1 MSEKEI
7 VYRII
12 EPSSELCGLV
22 ECFWMLENPS
32 DLPKQVAVL
41 PDGRFDIFFGYAADE
56 PYHVTLMGLGSMPS
70 YAPIA
75 PGTVIYAVSF
85 KLLAIE
91 YLPGINIASLLNGV
105 SYLPEDL
112 WGVTR
117 DDLSDFD
124 GFCEKVSSVLTGFLQ
139 KSIDERKI
147 KLFDL
152 VYASKGTLT
161 VKVLSENAH
170 WSSRQINRY
179 FTEKFGISLKA
190 YCTILRF
197 RDSFS
202 QLKEGKL
209 FPEDYFADQAHFIRE
224 VKKFSGVIPKELAK
238 NTNDR
243 FIQFST
249 LPKA

>member
-7 VYRII
+7 AFSTVKPPPALYNV
-12 EPSSELCGLV
+12 V
-22 ECFWMLENPS
+22 ENFWKLENPS
-32 DLPKQVAVL
+32 DLSKQVVVL
-41 PDGRFDIFFGYAADE
+41 PDGRFDIFFGYGADE
-56 PYHVTLMGLGSMPS
+56 PYHVTLMGLGSIPS
-70 YAPIA
+70 HAPVA
-75 PGTVIYAVSF
+75 PGTVICAVSF

-91 YLPGINIASLLNGV
+91 YLPGIDIASLLNGV
-105 SYLPEDL
+105 SYLPEDF
-112 WGVTR
+112 WGITR

-124 GFCEKVSSVLTGFLQ
+124 GFCGKVSSVLTAFLQ

-152 VYASKGTLT
+152 VYASRGTLP
-161 VKVLSENAH
+161 VKVLSENVY

-202 QLKEGKL
+202 QLKDGKL
-209 FPEDYFADQAHFIRE
+209 FPENHFADQAHFIRE

-249 LPKA
+249 LPKS